1 MERDKFDRKDYDPS
15 VWCKCRNCSTKKT
28 EKECLCCQEVEGV
41 RRGFGI
47 FVLSQEIILSELQ
60 KQSRRGVLR
69 NFAMNYLKFLR
80 ISFLTEHLRW
90 LLLEL
95 THNLMTLSPFAFV
108 TRVGFRTPA
117 IRSKLQKT
125 HRKTPVLESLLIWD
139 YRNSSE
145 GVFLWILRNFYKHLF
160 CRTSRND
167 CFWNVYIISLL
178 KIILRNLRGNSSI
191 HCFIF
196 INTFV
201 VFI

>member
-1 MERDKFDRKDYDPS
+1 MRHKPSRKPS
-15 VWCKCRNCSTKKT
+15 SLVYSVFPNKKSFSFFLISVKMDLEIKVIGFQFEPEKSISNHKGFFQDSSDEVMLWSETSLTGKITTLAFGASVGTALQRKQKRNACAAKKWR
-28 EKECLCCQEVEGV
+28 GFAG
-41 RRGFGI
+41 GFGI

-125 HRKTPVLESLLIWD
+125 HRKTPVLESLLI
-139 YRNSSE
+139 
-145 GVFLWILRNFYKHLF
+145 
-160 CRTSRND
+160 
-167 CFWNVYIISLL
+167 
-178 KIILRNLRGNSSI
+178 
-191 HCFIF
+191 
-196 INTFV
+196 
-201 VFI
+201 